1 MENELYVK
9 ALAFANEKHATQTR
23 KDGDTPYIVHP
34 IAVAELVRKAGYGKK
49 YQITALLHD
58 TLEDT
63 DATEED
69 LRIFGEDVVH
79 AVKLLTRA
87 KGADE
92 SEYVRNVLSNP
103 MAAVVKN
110 ADKICNLYDSA
121 YSGKTGE
128 QRSKEI
134 TEFAR
139 KYIAKAR
146 KYYAHKFS
154 PALDDAIEKV
164 DAMLQDEY
172 VRDRKIPNYTREEM
186 RLL

>member
-1 MENELYVK
+1 MDNELYVK
-9 ALAFANEKHATQTR
+9 ALAFANEKHAGQTR

-49 YQITALLHD
+49 HQIVALLHD

-92 SEYVRNVLSNP
+92 EEYVKNVLLELWDKYE
-103 MAAVVKN
+103 VK
-110 ADKICNLYDSA
+110 
-121 YSGKTGE
+121 
-128 QRSKEI
+128 R
-134 TEFAR
+134 R
-139 KYIAKAR
+139 KDLQKN
-146 KYYAHKFS
+146 
-154 PALDDAIEKV
+154 
-164 DAMLQDEY
+164 ML
-172 VRDRKIPNYTREEM
+172 KKRENIM
-186 RLL
+186 RISFHRHLMTPLKRWMRC

>member
-1 MENELYVK
+1 MDNELYVK
-9 ALAFANEKHATQTR
+9 ALAFANEKHAGQTR

-49 YQITALLHD
+49 HQIVALLHD

-92 SEYVRNVLSNP
+92 EEYVKNVLADP

-110 ADKICNLYDSA
+110 ADKISNLYDSA
-121 YSGKTGE
+121 FSGIVG
-128 QRSKEI
+128 QVRSEKAKK
-134 TEFAR
+134 FAK
-139 KYIAKAR
+139 KYVEKAR
-146 KYYAHKFS
+146 KYYAHKCS

-164 DAMLQDEY
+164 DALLEDEY
-172 VRDRKIPNYTREEM
+172 VRDWQTPNYTREEM
-186 RLL
+186 RI

>member
-1 MENELYVK
+1 MDNELYVK
-9 ALAFANEKHATQTR
+9 ALAFANEKHAGQTR

-49 YQITALLHD
+49 HQIVAL
-58 TLEDT
+58 LEDT

-92 SEYVRNVLSNP
+92 EEYVKNVLADP

-110 ADKICNLYDSA
+110 ADKISNLYDSA
-121 YSGKTGE
+121 FSGIVG
-128 QRSKEI
+128 QVRSEKAKK
-134 TEFAR
+134 FAK
-139 KYIAKAR
+139 KYVEKAR

-164 DAMLQDEY
+164 DALLEDEY
-172 VRDRKIPNYTREEM
+172 VRDWQTPNYTREEM
-186 RLL
+186 RI

>member
-1 MENELYVK
+1 MDNELYVK
-9 ALAFANEKHATQTR
+9 ALAFANEKHAGQTR

-49 YQITALLHD
+49 HQIVALLHD

-92 SEYVRNVLSNP
+92 EEYVKNVLADP

-110 ADKICNLYDSA
+110 AYMILPFPELWDKYEVKRRKNLQ
-121 YSGKTGE
+121 KN
-128 QRSKEI
+128 
-134 TEFAR
+134 
-139 KYIAKAR
+139 
-146 KYYAHKFS
+146 
-154 PALDDAIEKV
+154 
-164 DAMLQDEY
+164 ML
-172 VRDRKIPNYTREEM
+172 KKRENIMHISFHRHLMTPLKRWM
-186 RLL
+186 RC

>member
-1 MENELYVK
+1 MDNELYVK
-9 ALAFANEKHATQTR
+9 ALAFANEKHAGQTR

-49 YQITALLHD
+49 HQIVALLHD
-58 TLEDT
+58 TL
-63 DATEED
+63 EED

-92 SEYVRNVLSNP
+92 EEYVKNVLADP

-110 ADKICNLYDSA
+110 ADKISNLYDSA
-121 YSGKTGE
+121 FSGIVG
-128 QRSKEI
+128 QVRSEKAKK
-134 TEFAR
+134 FAK
-139 KYIAKAR
+139 KYVEKAR

-164 DAMLQDEY
+164 DALLEDEY
-172 VRDRKIPNYTREEM
+172 VRDWQTPNYTREEM
-186 RLL
+186 RI

>member
-1 MENELYVK
+1 MDNELYVK
-9 ALAFANEKHATQTR
+9 ALAYANEKHAGQIR

-49 YQITALLHD
+49 YQIVALLHD

-69 LRIFGEDVVH
+69 LCAFGEDVVH

-92 SEYVRNVLSNP
+92 SEYVKNVLTDP

-110 ADKICNLYDSA
+110 ADKISNLYDSVF
-121 YSGKTGE
+121 SGKVGE
-128 QRSKEI
+128 PRGEKM
-134 TEFAR
+134 TKFAK
-139 KYIAKAR
+139 KYIEKVR
-146 KYYAHKFS
+146 KYYEHKFS
-154 PALDDAIEKV
+154 PALDDAIKKV
-164 DAMLQDEY
+164 DAMLDEEC
-172 VRDRKIPNYTREEM
+172 VRDYETPNYTQAEM
-186 RLL
+186 QL

>member
-1 MENELYVK
+1 MDNELYVK
-9 ALAFANEKHATQTR
+9 ALAFANEKHAGQTR

-49 YQITALLHD
+49 YQIVALLHD

-92 SEYVRNVLSNP
+92 EEYVKNVLSDS

-110 ADKICNLYDSA
+110 ADKISNLYDSPFPELWDK
-121 YSGKTGE
+121 YEVK
-128 QRSKEI
+128 R
-134 TEFAR
+134 R
-139 KYIAKAR
+139 KDLQKN
-146 KYYAHKFS
+146 
-154 PALDDAIEKV
+154 
-164 DAMLQDEY
+164 ML
-172 VRDRKIPNYTREEM
+172 KKRENIM
-186 RLL
+186 RISFRRHLMTPLKRWMRC

>member
-1 MENELYVK
+1 MDNELYVK
-9 ALAFANEKHATQTR
+9 ALAFANEKHADQTR

-49 YQITALLHD
+49 HQIIALLHD

-92 SEYVRNVLSNP
+92 EEYVKNVLSDP

-110 ADKICNLYDSA
+110 ADKISNLYDSA
-121 YSGKTGE
+121 FSGTVG
-128 QRSKEI
+128 QVRSEKAKK
-134 TEFAR
+134 FAK
-139 KYIAKAR
+139 KYVEKAR

-164 DAMLQDEY
+164 DALLEDEY
-172 VRDRKIPNYTREEM
+172 VRDWQTPNYTREEM
-186 RLL
+186 RI